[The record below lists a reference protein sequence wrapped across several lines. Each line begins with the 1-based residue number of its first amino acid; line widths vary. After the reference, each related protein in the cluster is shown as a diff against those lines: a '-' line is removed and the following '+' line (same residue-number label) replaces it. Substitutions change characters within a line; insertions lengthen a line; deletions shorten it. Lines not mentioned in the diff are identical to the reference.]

1 MCVCVRA
8 WAGRRRRAP
17 YEKYRKVPTTDM
29 GVGPDDDD
37 LGNMDDADVV
47 DDNVGAESTVAAAEV
62 LPESAPAA
70 LSVPPWTRDG
80 AAVQLPMGAS
90 SSVDADGDE
99 DGALDSSVLSQ
110 SSEGRRAKGRVAG
123 LVSNLFGGSNKG
135 VRLPDDDE
143 AAGGG
148 GIELR

>member
-1 MCVCVRA
+1 MGGRA
-8 WAGRRRRAP
+8 DRRRAP

-37 LGNMDDADVV
+37 DLGNMDDADVV
-47 DDNVGAESTVAAAEV
+47 DDNAGGDSTATVASEA
-62 LPESAPAA
+62 LPEGTPAA

-80 AAVQLPMGAS
+80 EAVQLPVGKS
-90 SSVDADGDE
+90 SDGGG
-99 DGALDSSVLSQ
+99 DGALDSTVLAPSP
-110 SSEGRRAKGRVAG
+110 EGRRTKGRVAG

-143 AAGGG
+143 AAEGG